1 MKGRQWLAFDAYFFG
16 KPFPIELQERFGPTG
31 VVLFVAFLCACK
43 RSQPQG
49 QISYMSDTEALHQMG
64 LDDCLLVDS
73 HGEKWSL
80 DEFWT
85 FTGRMKQTKK
95 TARGR
100 VRNVISTH
108 WERWQDV
115 ARRDMAAERQRRS
128 RAKNG
133 RDTGRDEECD
143 SERDDRVTDIDLD
156 LDSDIDIPQ
165 TPPGVEPPAPRTNSR
180 NNGTNPRARGTNPR
194 ALVAEAHREIIPDWE
209 PDSSPDEAIID
220 RAASESLRANLTPPT
235 PPKKNVL

>member
-31 VVLFVAFLCACK
+31 VVLFIGFLCACK
-43 RSQPQG
+43 RSHPQG

-64 LDDCLLVDS
+64 LDDCLLIDND
-73 HGEKWSL
+73 GEKWSL
-80 DEFWT
+80 DAFWT

-95 TARGR
+95 TTRGR
-100 VRNVISTH
+100 VRNVKSTH

-133 RDTGRDEECD
+133 CDTGRDD
-143 SERDDRVTDIDLD
+143 ERDIERDATVTDIDLD
-156 LDSDIDIPQ
+156 LDSDNDIPL
-165 TPPGVEPPAPRTNSR
+165 TPPGDKPPGPPTHSR
-180 NNGTNPRARGTNPR
+180 RNGTNPRARGTNPR
-194 ALVAEAHREIIPDWE
+194 SKAAEAHRETIPDWRPGPEPE
-209 PDSSPDEAIID
+209 PDDTITRDALD
-220 RAASESLRANLTPPT
+220 ALRAEHGWIPPE
-235 PPKKNVL
+235 PQ